1 VSNLG
6 TVVPLRRKRAVRDFL
21 FRVHKP

>member
-6 TVVPLRRKRAVRDFL
+6 AVVPLRHKRAVRDFL
-21 FRVHKP
+21 FRAHKP